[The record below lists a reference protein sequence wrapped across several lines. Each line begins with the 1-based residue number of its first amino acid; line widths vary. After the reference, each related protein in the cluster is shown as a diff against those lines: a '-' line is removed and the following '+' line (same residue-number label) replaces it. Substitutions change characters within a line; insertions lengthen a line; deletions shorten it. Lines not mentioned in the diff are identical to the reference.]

1 MYVTPSAVSTSIAR
15 LEGELGVRLFDRVG
29 RNMKLNQYGRIYK
42 DHVDQVFKLLDDATQ
57 ALASE
62 KNKARTNI
70 SVAVR
75 APVLWLP
82 IFNDFRNGIHKFS
95 IMTKSYWG
103 CL

>member
-1 MYVTPSAVSTSIAR
+1 MELLQLKYFARLAHNEHLTKTANEVYVTPSAVSTSIVR
-15 LEGELGVRLFDRVG
+15 LDGELGV
-29 RNMKLNQYGRIYK
+29 
-42 DHVDQVFKLLDDATQ
+42 
-57 ALASE
+57 LASE

-95 IMTKSYWG
+95 IMTKSYWE